1 MSLSLSKFT
10 AKFGLSFGIASA
22 VLICAGQANAALL
35 NLSNTPLFLTAN
47 PEPMVMLDLSNDEQL
62 YHKAYTDF
70 DDVDGDGII
79 DSTYKD
85 TIDYFGYFDPQKCY
99 QYSGPIDSGVFKPTN
114 AAVGGNSHQCN
125 GVSGGGR
132 WSGNFLNWASMT
144 RMDEIRKVLYG
155 GYRSTDTSTATVL
168 ERVYLPS

>member
-70 DDVDGDGII
+70 DDVDGDGAI

-85 TIDYFGYFDPQKCY
+85 TINYYGYFDPGKCY
-99 QYSGPIDSGVFKPTN
+99 SYSGALDSGSFGPT
-114 AAVGGNSHQCN
+114 AAAAGTNGHSCNS
-125 GVSGGGR
+125 VSGGGR
-132 WSGNFLNWASMT
+132 WSGN
-144 RMDEIRKVLYG
+144 
-155 GYRSTDTSTATVL
+155 
-168 ERVYLPS
+168 